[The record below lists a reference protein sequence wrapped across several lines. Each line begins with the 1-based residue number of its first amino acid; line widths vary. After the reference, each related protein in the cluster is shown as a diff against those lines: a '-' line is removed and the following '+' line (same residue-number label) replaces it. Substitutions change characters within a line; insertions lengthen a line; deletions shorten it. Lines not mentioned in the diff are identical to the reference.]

1 MSPTGK
7 TRLGASW
14 RQTQAAGVPRY
25 CAEEVSTMIR
35 SQHLT
40 FSAQPLLKGL
50 RRLSTG
56 SLIVAAV
63 AFCALDLQGYALAW
77 AGEVTANINSPGPT
91 IPAKFVGFSDEVSDV
106 IADTIFTPG
115 NASLINLLKLL
126 GPNGVWRIG
135 GGDSDLNP
143 SPALSQQ

>member
-1 MSPTGK
+1 M
-7 TRLGASW
+7 
-14 RQTQAAGVPRY
+14 
-25 CAEEVSTMIR
+25 R

-50 RRLSTG
+50 RRLSAG

-106 IADTIFTPG
+106 IADTIMHP
-115 NASLINLLKLL
+115 
-126 GPNGVWRIG
+126 
-135 GGDSDLNP
+135 
-143 SPALSQQ
+143 